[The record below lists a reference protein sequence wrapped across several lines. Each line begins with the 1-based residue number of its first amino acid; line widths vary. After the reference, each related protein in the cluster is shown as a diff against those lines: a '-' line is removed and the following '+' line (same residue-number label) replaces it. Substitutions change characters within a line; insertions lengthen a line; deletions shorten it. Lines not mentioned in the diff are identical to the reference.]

1 MALAEIFVSP
11 TAAMLEPNFAQDLQN
26 PSNHANV
33 PILIQ
38 NSAIF
43 LSSPESLCQLG
54 GSRVRRL
61 SRVEQSPQVILTH
74 SVYLYGGHD

>member
-11 TAAMLEPNFAQDLQN
+11 TAAMLEPNFAQDL
-26 PSNHANV
+26 HANRLV
-33 PILIQ
+33 HTFPILIQ

-61 SRVEQSPQVILTH
+61 SRVKQSPQVILTH